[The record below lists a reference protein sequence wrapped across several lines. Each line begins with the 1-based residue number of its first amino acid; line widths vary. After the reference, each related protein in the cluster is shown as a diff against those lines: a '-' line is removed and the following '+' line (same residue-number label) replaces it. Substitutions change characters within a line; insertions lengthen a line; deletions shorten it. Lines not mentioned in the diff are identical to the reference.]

1 MRNFSLILCTSLL
14 LTACGGEFSY
24 KRGAT
29 PADLEKTKAMCKAQT
44 SEAQINKCL
53 EDNGWA
59 VQKLDDMDLFPM
71 SAKFENM
78 HDIETGTTP
87 AAANKTSTAASPVAP
102 VTANSSKVSPSAPTT
117 ASQPANSA
125 TPPPAAPAN
134 PLDTYVI
141 SSWWK
146 LGVMGDALQTDTDA
160 CVATLGEAHSP
171 NSKTQTATRGF
182 IVCMR
187 GKGWSALRA
196 VK

>member
-1 MRNFSLILCTSLL
+1 MRNLSLVLCTSLL
-14 LTACGGEFSY
+14 LAACGGEFTY

-44 SEAQINKCL
+44 SEAQVNKCL
-53 EDNGWA
+53 EDNGWV
-59 VQKLDDMDLFPM
+59 VQKLDDMDLFPV
-71 SAKFENM
+71 SAKFDNV
-78 HDIETGTTP
+78 HDIETGATPAPASQTSTATTP
-87 AAANKTSTAASPVAP
+87 AAPAAVS
-102 VTANSSKVSPSAPTT
+102 SSKASTSAATAPSQPSATT
-117 ASQPANSA
+117 
-125 TPPPAAPAN
+125 TPAAPAN

-146 LGVMGDALQTDTDA
+146 LGVMGDALQADTDA
-160 CVATLGEAHSP
+160 CVATLGEAHRP